1 MSLTR
6 LVYASRSKLA
16 PPERAQEIERII
28 ASARRLNAENGVTGF
43 LMVTPAGFAQVLE
56 GEQDNIA
63 ETYGRIVVDP
73 RHADVRVLLEEP
85 IVERAF
91 QHWSMG
97 VAEQDETTMFIFGLY
112 GVAPETDLTEQ
123 PADALLDLATELANR
138 PA

>member
-16 PPERAQEIERII
+16 PPERAREIERII

-73 RHADVRVLLEEP
+73 RHGDVRVLLEEP